1 MSKSASDRD
10 LKAQIEELQQQVAR
24 LQGEKADLEI
34 LVEAVTEHSTDLENQ
49 LYAKNQQ
56 MSIYLKQVEKVTA
69 AASAVEDGT
78 FAPASLAKVG
88 MRRDELGRFVRV
100 FCQMVQTIKTRE
112 RELAE
117 AKEQLEAVLDAIPGS
132 ISWIDSRGQYLG
144 VNRYQAETWNLSPDA
159 FVGKEVGFF
168 KGGSKLAQFMR
179 QFIASSDNFASQV
192 VEMDS
197 EEAKKYYLIAARKYQ
212 QGNAT
217 VSVGIDLERQ
227 LKQALLLEQITQEI
241 RQSLDLDEIFQ
252 TTVNIVGSTFSSDR
266 CQILSYDANRT
277 QAQVMAEY
285 LKAGTGS
292 LVGKKID
299 FPRLS
304 RDLPLLCCNDLER
317 ESSFSRH
324 RSLFKQLEVK
334 SLMAVSICDRQQFNS
349 VLLLYRQQKEDNR
362 NRQWNQEEIE
372 LLQEV
377 ATQVKIAIAQAQLLE
392 REKQHSQALAA
403 AKSQAEIA
411 NRAKSEFLANMSH
424 ELRTPLNAIL
434 GFSQLMERDTS
445 LSSPQRNSLGII
457 NRSGEHLL
465 NLLNDVLEMSKIEA
479 GRTTLT
485 TTAFDLLLLLQ
496 TLQEMFQI
504 RATAKNLSLQF
515 NVADDVPQYILSD
528 EGKLRQILINLL
540 GNAIKFTQVGGI
552 ILTVTQQPQADKSQ
566 GQLKFTVQ
574 DTGKGI
580 ADTERERIFEPFIQT
595 DIGSQSEDGTG
606 LGLAISRQ
614 FARLMQGD
622 ITFTS
627 TPGKGSIFTLE
638 IAVRLADSTQV
649 EAPQSKP
656 RVIGIAPQQ
665 PSYRIL
671 VVDDKQANR
680 ELLVKF
686 LTTVGLETLTA
697 SNGIEAVKIWQ
708 QWQPHLIWMDMRM
721 PEMDGYQA
729 TRQIKAHPQGK
740 QTIIIALTATAFEE
754 ERGKILAVGCNDL
767 VRKPFKEAEIFD
779 KMAEQLGIK
788 YLYETET
795 SSQDDNHSQKTGYPS
810 SDLPNLQLMPP
821 RWIAAL
827 RQAAIEVDGE
837 RLLELIDEIP
847 SEGSTLARALKKLI
861 NSYCFDEIITLTEG
875 NRAKF

>member
-1 MSKSASDRD
+1 
-10 LKAQIEELQQQVAR
+10 
-24 LQGEKADLEI
+24 
-34 LVEAVTEHSTDLENQ
+34 
-49 LYAKNQQ
+49 
-56 MSIYLKQVEKVTA
+56 
-69 AASAVEDGT
+69 
-78 FAPASLAKVG
+78 
-88 MRRDELGRFVRV
+88 
-100 FCQMVQTIKTRE
+100 
-112 RELAE
+112 
-117 AKEQLEAVLDAIPGS
+117 
-132 ISWIDSRGQYLG
+132 
-144 VNRYQAETWNLSPDA
+144 
-159 FVGKEVGFF
+159 
-168 KGGSKLAQFMR
+168 
-179 QFIASSDNFASQV
+179 
-192 VEMDS
+192 
-197 EEAKKYYLIAARKYQ
+197 
-212 QGNAT
+212 
-217 VSVGIDLERQ
+217 
-227 LKQALLLEQITQEI
+227 
-241 RQSLDLDEIFQ
+241 
-252 TTVNIVGSTFSSDR
+252 
-266 CQILSYDANRT
+266 
-277 QAQVMAEY
+277 
-285 LKAGTGS
+285 
-292 LVGKKID
+292 
-299 FPRLS
+299 
-304 RDLPLLCCNDLER
+304 
-317 ESSFSRH
+317 
-324 RSLFKQLEVK
+324 
-334 SLMAVSICDRQQFNS
+334 
-349 VLLLYRQQKEDNR
+349 
-362 NRQWNQEEIE
+362 
-372 LLQEV
+372 
-377 ATQVKIAIAQAQLLE
+377 
-392 REKQHSQALAA
+392 
-403 AKSQAEIA
+403 
-411 NRAKSEFLANMSH
+411 MSH